1 MNKLKLFLENFL
13 VYGLGGVINKII
25 PLIMVPIVTRMMP
38 SSEYFGVNDLSNT
51 LNSFC
56 SAILIAIFIVVWR
69 CFMSS
74 NFVIAVLLAVFL
86 SILYGILYRGEIFTV
101 ISKFRK
107 DEYKN

>member
-1 MNKLKLFLENFL
+1 MNKPKLFLENFL

-56 SAILIAIFIVVWR
+56 SAFAIMGMYYAMYRMFFEKEEKENQKKVCSTVLCFTLVTSVV
-69 CFMSS
+69 
-74 NFVIAVLLAVFL
+74 VF
-86 SILYGILYRGEIFTV
+86 
-101 ISKFRK
+101 
-107 DEYKN
+107 